1 MDNFNE
7 ETLFNVVIPK
17 VLSDNSK
24 LTVTRLLAASLT
36 AEPYMTVQD
45 FLIGISDKDLETL
58 IDVAEDEESKNFGDL
73 ILIGEMLAQAEG
85 LDAGNLEVCQKRLS
99 QLVSFLAVESL
110 FRKGLI
116 KIHRQNMSFGE
127 DYGNKI
133 IAERLE

>member
-1 MDNFNE
+1 MDKFNE

-17 VLSDNSK
+17 VLSDNTK

>member
-1 MDNFNE
+1 MDKFNE

-17 VLSDNSK
+17 VLSDNTK

-36 AEPYMTVQD
+36 AEPYMTVRD